1 MLRLLLTHNLNNKW
15 NEARKTLSDNNSN
28 NRRRG
33 RGGTPGIGL
42 ERQETSALILYYCLN
57 LPRLGQ
63 KPAQNACNS
72 FLISFVGLKIQV
84 FGQSRVSVAEHRF
97 VGVNDAS

>member
-33 RGGTPGIGL
+33 PGGTPGIGL

-57 LPRLGQ
+57 LPRLG
-63 KPAQNACNS
+63 KNLTKMPATA
-72 FLISFVGLKIQV
+72 F
-84 FGQSRVSVAEHRF
+84 
-97 VGVNDAS
+97 

>member
-33 RGGTPGIGL
+33 PGGTPGIGL
-42 ERQETSALILYYCLN
+42 ERQETSASDSLLL
-57 LPRLGQ
+57 LKSTTAGQ
-63 KPAQNACNS
+63 KPDQNACNS

-97 VGVNDAS
+97 VGFNDAS